1 MNTSMTEAL
10 LFPNSTGNVT
20 LQPAGGSAQI
30 LLLQI
35 LYLAQQSSKTH
46 KTLLQH
52 SKKSHKELDEIK
64 KRLEEAKC
72 EFNMTFGQIQQMR
85 LEIHEKNKKI
95 NIQKQTIQN
104 LKGQNCSKLVK
115 SIRNEVDSKTTM
127 IEYLNRKILDLQ
139 QQLENKN
146 MQHENISSELLEC
159 KIKSNTKTTII
170 HDPADIHP

>member
-10 LFPNSTGNVT
+10 LFPNSTGNLT
-20 LQPAGGSAQI
+20 LQPVGGSAQI

-52 SKKSHKELDEIK
+52 SSKSHKELDEIK

-72 EFNMTFGQIQQMR
+72 EFNMTVDQIQQMR

-104 LKGQNCSKLVK
+104 LKGQN
-115 SIRNEVDSKTTM
+115 
-127 IEYLNRKILDLQ
+127 
-139 QQLENKN
+139 
-146 MQHENISSELLEC
+146 
-159 KIKSNTKTTII
+159 
-170 HDPADIHP
+170 